1 MAITVI
7 LPNALRPYAAYNDRV
22 ALDAATAGDALGKL
36 VERYPDLKARLP
48 EDLSTLP
55 PGMGIYRNSQDL
67 RGLQGL
73 DTPLRE
79 DDRLTIVVP
88 EGDL

>member
-7 LPNALRPYAAYNDRV
+7 LPNALRPYAAYNERV
-22 ALDAATAGDALGKL
+22 PLEASTAAEALTKL
-36 VERYPDLKARLP
+36 MERYPEIKARLP
-48 EDLSTLP
+48 QDLAVLP

-73 DTPLRE
+73 ETPLRE
-79 DDRLTIVVP
+79 DDRLTIIVP
-88 EGDL
+88 EGDM

>member
-7 LPNALRPYAAYNDRV
+7 LPNALRPFAAYNDRV
-22 ALDAATAGDALGKL
+22 ALEATTAGEALRTL
-36 VERYPDLKARLP
+36 VERYPELKTRVP
-48 EDLSTLP
+48 ENLNQLA

-67 RGLQGL
+67 RRLQGL
-73 DTPLRE
+73 ETPLRE
-79 DDRLTIVVP
+79 DDRLTIIVP

>member
-7 LPNALRPYAAYNDRV
+7 LPNALRPYAAYNERV
-22 ALDAATAGDALGKL
+22 PLEASTAAEALTKL
-36 VERYPDLKARLP
+36 IERYPAIKDRLP
-48 EDLSTLP
+48 QDLAVLP

-67 RGLQGL
+67 RRLQGL
-73 DTPLRE
+73 ETPLRE

-88 EGDL
+88 EGDM

>member
-22 ALDAATAGDALGKL
+22 ALDATTAAEALRKL
-36 VERYPDLKARLP
+36 MERYPDLQARLP
-48 EDLSTLP
+48 ENLGNLP
-55 PGMGIYRNSQDL
+55 PGMGIYRNSEDL
-67 RGLQGL
+67 RRLQGL
-73 DTPLRE
+73 DTPLRQ
-79 DDRLTIVVP
+79 DDRLTIIVP

>member
-7 LPNALRPYAAYNDRV
+7 LPNALRPHAAYNDRV
-22 ALDAATAGDALGKL
+22 PLEASTAGEALTKL
-36 VERYPDLKARLP
+36 IERYPALQARLP
-48 EDLSTLP
+48 QDLNRLL

-67 RGLQGL
+67 RRLQGL
-73 DTPLRE
+73 ETPLRE
-79 DDRLTIVVP
+79 DDRLTIIVP

>member
-22 ALDAATAGDALGKL
+22 PVDATTAGEALRKL
-36 VERYPDLKARLP
+36 MERYPDLQARIP
-48 EDLSTLP
+48 DDLGKLV
-55 PGMGIYRNSQDL
+55 PGMGVYRNSEDL
-67 RGLQGL
+67 RRLQGF

-79 DDRLTIVVP
+79 DDRLTIIVP